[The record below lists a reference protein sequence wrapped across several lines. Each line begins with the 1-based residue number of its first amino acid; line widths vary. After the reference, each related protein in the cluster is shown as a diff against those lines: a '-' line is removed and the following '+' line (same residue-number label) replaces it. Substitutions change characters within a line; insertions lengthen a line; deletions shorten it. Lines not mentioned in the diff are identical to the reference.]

1 MDDELVY
8 RNAETLR
15 DRDLFYAQD
24 VADAMLESDVGG
36 VLASLRRLAD
46 QHRLVEVVPEPTS
59 DPADDATE
67 YERFR
72 FPSDAGDRD

>member
-8 RNAETLR
+8 RAAETLR

-36 VLASLRRLAD
+36 VLTSLRRLAEH
-46 QHRLVEVVPEPTS
+46 QRLVEVVPTASEPT
-59 DPADDATE
+59 DDATE

-72 FPSDAGDRD
+72 FPSDVGDRD